1 MQNDEQILTT
11 LLEMSR
17 NLGKPE
23 NDYIILG
30 EGNSSAKIDDKT
42 FWVKASGA
50 SLSNLAPENLVK
62 VSFEKTLALLKKGN
76 LTDDE
81 IRDGLKEVRVDEE
94 VNAVPSVETFMH
106 AVLLQFEGVNFIGH
120 THPTAINA
128 ILCSKNAEEALSGSL
143 FPDQI
148 VYCGAEYVFIPYT
161 DPGFVLANTVYEY
174 VQDFYER
181 WGQAPKVIY
190 MQNHGFIALGSTA
203 KDVENITAM
212 AVKSAQIIAGAY
224 AMGGL
229 NFLTSESVDRIHT
242 RPDEQYRKK
251 VWGTR

>member
-1 MQNDEQILTT
+1 MQNGEQILTT

-30 EGNSSAKIDDKT
+30 EGNTSAKIDDKT

-50 SLSNLAPENLVK
+50 SLSSLEPENLVK
-62 VSFEKTLALLKKGN
+62 VSFEKTLTLLKQSN
-76 LTDDE
+76 LTDEE
-81 IRDGLKEVRVDEE
+81 IREGLKNVRIDQDVK
-94 VNAVPSVETFMH
+94 AMPSVETFMH
-106 AVLLQFEGVNFIGH
+106 AVLLQFDGVNFIGH

-128 ILCSKNAEEALSGSL
+128 ILCSRNAAEALSGSL

-161 DPGFVLANTVYEY
+161 DPGFILANTVYKTT
-174 VQDFYER
+174 QDFYER

-190 MQNHGFIALGSTA
+190 MQNHGFIALGGTA

-212 AVKSAQIIAGAY
+212 AVKSARIIAGTY
-224 AMGGL
+224 AMGGP
-229 NFLTSESVDRIHT
+229 NFLSPKSVDRIHT